1 MSIEYALE
9 KFPIT
14 VRVNN
19 ELACEVRPLRPG
31 DEERIKRL
39 YLAVPK
45 HERLFIK
52 EKLTDGHVFHEWCK
66 AIDVDSNLTLLLN
79 HDGGVLAEGTLHQR
93 QGGWKSHIGL
103 VSELTHPDHR
113 GIGLS
118 GILLEELVEIGRHA
132 GLQRL
137 EAEFTGDRTTAIREF
152 AKAGFE
158 ELVRL
163 PNYVKDVDRNF
174 YDYVVMG
181 MKLKTP
187 EEFAGVG

>member
-9 KFPIT
+9 KYPLT
-14 VRVNN
+14 VKVG
-19 ELACEVRPLRPG
+19 EALVCEVRPLHAD
-31 DEERIKRL
+31 DEGRIKEF
-39 YLAVPK
+39 YLTVPE

-52 EKLTDGHVFHEWCK
+52 ERLTDGYVFHEWCEN
-66 AIDVDSNLTLLLN
+66 IDVDKNLTLLAVHN
-79 HDGGVLAEGTLHQR
+79 GKVLAEGTLHQR

-113 GIGLS
+113 GLGLS
-118 GILLEELVEIGRHA
+118 KILLEELVEIARHA
-132 GLQRL
+132 GLYRL
-137 EAEFTGDRTTAIREF
+137 EAEFTGDRTIAIKEF
-152 AKAGFE
+152 AKAGFA

-163 PNYVKDVDRNF
+163 PDYVKDINRNF

>member
-9 KFPIT
+9 KYPVTSKVNDELPCEI
-14 VRVNN
+14 RV
-19 ELACEVRPLRPG
+19 LQPD
-31 DEERIKRL
+31 DEDRIRQL

-52 EKLTDGHVFHEWCK
+52 EKLTDGHVFHEWCNH
-66 AIDVDSNLTLLLN
+66 IDVDSNLTLLVI
-79 HDGGVLAEGTLHQR
+79 HDGQVLAEGTLHQR

-118 GILLEELVEIGRHA
+118 RILLEELVEIARHA

-137 EAEFTGDRTTAIREF
+137 EAEFTGDRTTAINEF

-163 PNYVKDVDRNF
+163 PSYVKDVGRNF

-181 MKLKTP
+181 MALKTP

>member
-1 MSIEYALE
+1 MSVEYALE

-14 VRVNN
+14 VDADGG
-19 ELACEVRPLRPG
+19 LQCEIRPLTEN
-31 DEERIKRL
+31 DEKLIGEF
-39 YLAVPK
+39 YLTVPE

-52 EKLTDGHVFHEWCK
+52 ERLTDGHVFHEWCEH
-66 AIDVDSNLTLLLN
+66 IDVDANLTLLAISN
-79 HDGGVLAEGTLHQR
+79 EKVVAEATLHQR

-118 GILLEELVEIGRHA
+118 KILLAEIVEIARHA
-132 GLQRL
+132 GLYRL
-137 EAEFTGDRTTAIREF
+137 EAEFTGDRTIAIKEF
-152 AKAGFE
+152 AMAGFT

-163 PNYVKDVDRNF
+163 PNYVKDIDRNF
-174 YDYVVMG
+174 YDYVLMG

-187 EEFAGVG
+187 EEYAGVG